1 MAHHLVV
8 IAQFARDN
16 GLSLTKT
23 MQCIGDN
30 YDDLPEEIVS
40 AYEDTYAELMQFV
53 ENQTA

>member
-30 YDDLPEEIVS
+30 YDDLPEEIVRDRKS
-40 AYEDTYAELMQFV
+40 V
-53 ENQTA
+53 V